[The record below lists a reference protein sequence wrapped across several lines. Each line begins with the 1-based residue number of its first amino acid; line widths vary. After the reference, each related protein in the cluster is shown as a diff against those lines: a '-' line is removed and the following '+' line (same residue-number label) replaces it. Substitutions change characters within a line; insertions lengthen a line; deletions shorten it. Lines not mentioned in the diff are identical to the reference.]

1 MEESHLENKLS
12 ALLKPVSP
20 RREFVQ
26 GLGKRMHSLRA
37 TVSQVQANTWKM
49 ILLMLAG
56 LLSLGVLLALAGR
69 GLFALLAG
77 RKRQP
82 RQA

>member
-1 MEESHLENKLS
+1 MEENHLENRLS
-12 ALLKPVSP
+12 QLLKPVSP

-26 GLGKRMHSLRA
+26 GLGNHIHSLRA
-37 TVSQVQANTWKM
+37 TVSQVRMNTWQM

-56 LLSLGVLLALAGR
+56 LLSLGVLLAFAGR

-77 RKRQP
+77 RKRQT